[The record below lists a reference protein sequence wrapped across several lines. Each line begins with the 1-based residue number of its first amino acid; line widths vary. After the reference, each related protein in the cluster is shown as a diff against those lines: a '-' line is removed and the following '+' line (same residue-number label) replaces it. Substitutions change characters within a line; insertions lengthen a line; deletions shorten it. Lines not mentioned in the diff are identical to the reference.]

1 MKHYQVTRKLQ
12 ITVPKVLAKELRI
25 RPGDAVV
32 FEKAGGA
39 ILVKKAEMQVRDYDE
54 LKRTVE
60 ALAEDMERVGRH
72 VRVAERALAANLSRH
87 ISP

>member
-12 ITVPKVLAKELRI
+12 ITVPQVLAKELRI

-32 FEKAGGA
+32 FEKVGRAMLMRKVG
-39 ILVKKAEMQVRDYDE
+39 MQVRGYDE
-54 LKRTVE
+54 LKQIVE
-60 ALAEDMERVGRH
+60 ALAEDMDKVGKH

-87 ISP
+87 ISS